1 MKSIFLHIDY
11 NSYFAT
17 VEQQANPRL
26 RGKPI
31 GVTGGD
37 RMERTVVGAASIE
50 AKALGVKT
58 GMPIFEAVRICPQLI
73 LVRGD
78 SDKYLACTKRFINIL
93 KDYSPLLEIF
103 SIDEAFMEL
112 RFSEGIPKFVRKGY
126 KSEEHVASR
135 LKVKSIKNVTL
146 NEVKGITDTI
156 SFADAQDDTVMQMA
170 AVTGGYEICQIKEKD
185 FEDLAWNYA
194 IQIAIEI
201 KERIRQEIGEWIR
214 VSVGISFNKTLS
226 KLAGSRQKPD
236 GLQIIADEKAAMMVV
251 DQVAFDEIC
260 GIGSRTKKHLFN
272 MGICDF
278 PTLRKIPLPILLA
291 SFKSY
296 GKFLYNISRGENYDV
311 LLPFYQKE
319 EVKSV
324 GHQHT
329 LSKDTNDIFEL
340 QQILLKM
347 CEMVA
352 KRLRDKKLVGRT
364 VVCFFRS
371 AFNNEYYQMTGHQF
385 YGDGMQTTVIPT
397 DDGLEI
403 FKAAWGSF
411 AKLWDKE
418 NVRLLGVSVSN
429 VHYKYE
435 STISLLPEVNRTEKI
450 TKVLDQVNDRFGD
463 FTVRRGLLLGI
474 SGFRR
479 KPNPFLSDRR
489 FKI

>member
-1 MKSIFLHIDY
+1 MHIDY

-37 RMERTVVGAASIE
+37 RLERTVVGAASIE

-58 GMPIFEAVRICPQLI
+58 GMPIFEAIRICPQLI

-103 SIDEAFMEL
+103 SIDEAFIEL
-112 RFSEGIPKFVRKGY
+112 RFPHGIPNFVRK
-126 KSEEHVASR
+126 KS
-135 LKVKSIKNVTL
+135 KVRNGSEREIAAATPVSPLRERN
-146 NEVKGITDTI
+146 
-156 SFADAQDDTVMQMA
+156 DAFSQES
-170 AVTGGYEICQIKEKD
+170 AVVGGYEISGIEEKG

-194 IQIAIEI
+194 IQIAVEV

-214 VSVGISFNKTLS
+214 VSIGISYNKTLS

-236 GLQIIADEKAAMMVV
+236 GLQVIADEKAAMMIV
-251 DQVAFDEIC
+251 DQIPFDEIC
-260 GIGSRTKKHLFN
+260 GIGPRTKKHLFN

-291 SFKSY
+291 AFKSY
-296 GKFLYNISRGENYDV
+296 GNFLYNICRGENYDALV
-311 LLPFYQKE
+311 PFYEKE

-329 LSKDTNDIFEL
+329 LSHDTNDVFEL

-364 VVCFFRS
+364 VVMFFRS
-371 AFNNEYYQMTGHQF
+371 AFNPEYYQMTGHQF
-385 YGDGMQTTVIPT
+385 YSNGMQTTVIPT

-411 AKLWDKE
+411 VKLWDRE
-418 NVRLLGVSVSN
+418 NVRLVGVSVSN
-429 VHYKYE
+429 VFYKYE

-450 TKVLDQVNDRFGD
+450 TKVLDRVNDRFGD
-463 FTVRRGLLLGI
+463 FTLRRGVLLGATH
-474 SGFRR
+474 FRR

-489 FKI
+489 FKL

>member
-1 MKSIFLHIDY
+1 LKSIFLHIDY

-31 GVTGGD
+31 AVTGGD

-58 GMPIFEAVRICPQLI
+58 GMPVFEAIRVCPQII

-93 KDYSPLLEIF
+93 KDYSPLMEIF
-103 SIDEAFMEL
+103 SIDEAFVEL
-112 RFSEGIPKFVRKGY
+112 RFPSGIPRFVRK
-126 KSEEHVASR
+126 
-135 LKVKSIKNVTL
+135 NVNMT
-146 NEVKGITDTI
+146 NGSPSVVG
-156 SFADAQDDTVMQMA
+156 DDGGRRHDRSVWNDMS
-170 AVTGGYEICQIKEKD
+170 AVTDGYASCGIEEKD
-185 FEDLAWNYA
+185 FDDVAWNYA

-214 VSVGISFNKTLS
+214 VSIGISYNKTLS

-236 GLQIIADEKAAMMVV
+236 GLQIIADEEAAMMVL
-251 DQVAFDEIC
+251 DQISFDEIC
-260 GIGSRTKKHLFN
+260 GIGPRTKKHLFN

-278 PTLRKIPLPILLA
+278 PTLRKIPLSILLA
-291 SFKSY
+291 AFKSY
-296 GKFLYNISRGENYDV
+296 GNFLYNIARGENYDV
-311 LLPFYQKE
+311 LVPFYEKE

-329 LSKDTNDIFEL
+329 LSKDINDVFEL
-340 QQILLKM
+340 QQTLLKM
-347 CEMVA
+347 SEMVA
-352 KRLRDKKLVGRT
+352 KRLRDKNLIGKT

-371 AFNNEYYQMTGHQF
+371 AYNEEYFQTTGHQF
-385 YGDGMQTTVIPT
+385 YSNGMQTTVIPT
-397 DDGLEI
+397 GDGLEI
-403 FKAAWGSF
+403 FKAAWSSF
-411 AKLWDKE
+411 IKMWDKE

-429 VHYKYE
+429 VQNKYE
-435 STISLLPEVNRTEKI
+435 STLSLLPEVNRIEKI
-450 TKVLDQVNDRFGD
+450 TEVLDKVNDRFGD
-463 FTVRRGLLLGI
+463 FTLRRGTLLGA

-479 KPNPFLSDRR
+479 KPNPFMSDRR

>member
-1 MKSIFLHIDY
+1 MKSIFIHIDY

-112 RFSEGIPKFVRKGY
+112 QFSSGIPKFVRKNRRYFENEIATG
-126 KSEEHVASR
+126 STNPRNDVVVQESA
-135 LKVKSIKNVTL
+135 VK
-146 NEVKGITDTI
+146 
-156 SFADAQDDTVMQMA
+156 
-170 AVTGGYEICQIKEKD
+170 GGYEIVGIVEKD
-185 FEDLAWNYA
+185 FEDVAWNYA

-214 VSVGISFNKTLS
+214 VSVGISYNKTLS

-236 GLQIIADEKAAMMVV
+236 GLYVIADEQAAMMIL
-251 DQVAFDEIC
+251 DQISFDEIC
-260 GIGSRTKKHLFN
+260 GIGRQTNKHLFN

-278 PTLRKIPLPILLA
+278 PTLRKIPLSILLA

-296 GKFLYNISRGENYDV
+296 GKFLYNISRGENYDA
-311 LLPFYQKE
+311 LLPFYEKE

-329 LSKDTNDIFEL
+329 LAKDTNDIFEL

-347 CEMVA
+347 SEMVA
-352 KRLRDKKLVGRT
+352 KRLRDKKLVGKT

-371 AFNNEYYQMTGHQF
+371 AFNNEYYQITGHQF
-385 YGDGMQTTVIPT
+385 HSDGMQTTVIPT

-411 AKLWDKE
+411 TKLWDWE
-418 NVRLLGVSVSN
+418 NVRLLGVSVSH
-429 VHYKYE
+429 VYYKYE
-435 STISLLPEVNRTEKI
+435 STISLLPEVNRNEKI
-450 TKVLDQVNDRFGD
+450 TKVLDHVNDRFGD
-463 FTVRRGLLLGI
+463 FTLRRGMLLGA

>member
-1 MKSIFLHIDY
+1 MRSIFLHIDY

-31 GVTGGD
+31 AVTGGD

-50 AKALGVKT
+50 AKALGVGT
-58 GMPIFEAVRICPQLI
+58 GMPIFEAIRVCPQLI

-103 SIDEAFMEL
+103 SIDEAFVEL
-112 RFSEGIPKFVRKGY
+112 RFPTGIPTFERGY
-126 KSEEHVASR
+126 KKKVLVNKSSHVA
-135 LKVKSIKNVTL
+135 VN
-146 NEVKGITDTI
+146 
-156 SFADAQDDTVMQMA
+156 
-170 AVTGGYEICQIKEKD
+170 GGYESCGIEEKD
-185 FEDLAWNYA
+185 FDDVAWNYA
-194 IQIAIEI
+194 IQIATEI

-214 VSVGISFNKTLS
+214 VSIGISYNKTLS

-236 GLQIIADEKAAMMVV
+236 GLQIIADETAAMMVL
-251 DQVAFDEIC
+251 DQIPFDDIC
-260 GIGSRTKKHLFN
+260 GIGPRTKKHLFN

-278 PTLRKIPLPILLA
+278 PTLRKVPLSILLA
-291 SFKSY
+291 AFKSY
-296 GKFLYNISRGENYDV
+296 GNFLYNIARGENYD
-311 LLPFYQKE
+311 LLIPFYEKE

-329 LSKDTNDIFEL
+329 LSRDTNDIFEL

-347 CEMVA
+347 SEMVA
-352 KRLRDKKLVGRT
+352 KRLRDKNLIGKT

-371 AFNNEYYQMTGHQF
+371 AYNEEFFQTTGHRF
-385 YGDGMQTTVIPT
+385 YSNGMQTTVIPT
-397 DDGLEI
+397 GDGLEI
-403 FKAAWGSF
+403 FKAAWSSF
-411 AKLWDKE
+411 IKMWDKE

-429 VHYKYE
+429 VQNKYE
-435 STISLLPEVNRTEKI
+435 STLSLLPEVHRTEKI
-450 TKVLDQVNDRFGD
+450 TEVLDHVNDRFGD
-463 FTVRRGLLLGI
+463 FTLRRGTLLGA

-479 KPNPFLSDRR
+479 KPNPFMSDRR